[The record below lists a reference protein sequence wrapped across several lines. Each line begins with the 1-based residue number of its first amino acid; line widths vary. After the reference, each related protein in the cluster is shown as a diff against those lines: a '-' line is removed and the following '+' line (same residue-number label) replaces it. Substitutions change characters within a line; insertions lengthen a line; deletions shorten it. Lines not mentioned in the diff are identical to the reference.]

1 MRRFRLALVFALM
14 AAVLIGT
21 QAFAADL
28 GSLLKNKEGPD
39 QFALIHVS
47 DLARMMS
54 DSSHKIWIYDANLP
68 RTREVE
74 GVVPGAHLL
83 PSSDHYDAGAE
94 LPRDKSAKLIFYCA
108 NTH

>member
-1 MRRFRLALVFALM
+1 MRRLATFVFVLM
-14 AAVLIGT
+14 AGVLIGA

-28 GSLLKNKEGPD
+28 GSLLENKEGPD

-47 DLARMMS
+47 DLAQMMS

-74 GVVPGAHLL
+74 GVVPGAQLL
-83 PSSDHYDAGAE
+83 PSSDHYDVRGE
-94 LPRDKSAKLIFYCA
+94 LPLDKSAKLIFYCA